1 MSVYVFVRVCTIEI
15 LLSRQ
20 LRNMRFVDGKYVY
33 MSLYG
38 WEIRR
43 YKEIYKILN
52 SISINKVYMRESYLI
67 IDIFIEIM
75 IGWRE
80 IHHLYV

>member
-20 LRNMRFVDGKYVY
+20 LRNMRFVDGKCVY

-52 SISINKVYMRESYLI
+52 SISINKVYIRESYLI